1 MGVIKAPER
10 LSEQHKT
17 NSFNCGDNNLNDWLN
32 KQAIKNQNSGASRT
46 FVVSKND
53 VVIGYYTLAGGSV
66 ERMSAPGNV
75 SRNMP
80 DPIPVIV
87 LGRLAIDKK
96 LQGQKL
102 GSALLKD
109 AMLRT
114 LSISLDIGVRALL
127 VHAISPE
134 AKSFYLSYGFQESKF
149 DDMTLFLSVKQIK
162 SSIAD

>member
-1 MGVIKAPER
+1 MGLINSPQRFSAE
-10 LSEQHKT
+10 HKT
-17 NSFNCGDNNLNDWLN
+17 NNFSCGDTHLDEWIK
-32 KQAIKNQNSGASRT
+32 KQAIKNQHSGASRT
-46 FVVSKND
+46 FVICKND
-53 VVIGYYTLAGGSV
+53 EVIGYYTLAGGSV
-66 ERMSAPGNV
+66 ERLSAPGNI

-87 LGRLAIDKK
+87 LGRLAVDINF
-96 LQGQKL
+96 QRSHL

-134 AKSFYLSYGFQESKF
+134 ARGFYLNYGFQESKF
-149 DDMTLFLSVKQIK
+149 DEMTLFLSIK
-162 SSIAD
+162 NIKLAAK